1 MKEKQGEMKML
12 RNAIF
17 LISFAINTTN
27 VVTKPCANIITL
39 THGFNKFGAQS
50 LCLVLGTLLN

>member
-27 VVTKPCANIITL
+27 VVTKPSPWQDSIL
-39 THGFNKFGAQS
+39 S
-50 LCLVLGTLLN
+50 